1 MCTEGPVMKLEH
13 CVQIEAR
20 QTALRAV
27 LQDFE
32 RVASCLPGVQDVR
45 EVSQTTYEGNL
56 QVRIGPIGVNLS
68 GVVVLE
74 EDTENSVWRMT
85 IHAQDRKVG
94 GGARAI
100 VEAVAREEASGE
112 TSLTIFTDIQLIGR
126 LGELGQPLTKRKADT
141 LFKEF
146 GNNLKSAVA
155 GAAAVH

>member
-1 MCTEGPVMKLEH
+1 MKLEH
-13 CVQIEAR
+13 CVQTEAR
-20 QTALRAV
+20 KEVLWAV

-56 QVRIGPIGVNLS
+56 QVRIGPMGVNLS
-68 GVVVLE
+68 GVVALE
-74 EDTENSVWRMT
+74 EDKENSVWRMT
-85 IHAQDRKVG
+85 IRAQDRKIG

-100 VEAVAREEASGE
+100 VEAVAREETSGE

-126 LGELGQPLTKRKADT
+126 LGELGQPLIKRKADT

-146 GNNLKSAVA
+146 SDNLKSVVD
-155 GAAAVH
+155 GSSPVH